1 MQIATLII
9 AIVTVLGIICST
21 IFFPILKIKKVKLS
35 TFYLI
40 ALLGAIILLSI
51 KSVSIDTVWNG
62 FTSNTSINPLKI
74 LVLFLS
80 MTFLSIFLDAFGFFK
95 YIANKF
101 ANKFS
106 KNQYTLF
113 FGLYLIISLLTVFTS
128 NDIIIL
134 TFTPFICYFAKRCN
148 IKALPFLIM
157 EFVAA
162 NTWSMCL
169 IIGNPTNIYLA
180 TSFNVNFFD
189 YFLKMIIP
197 TIFASITSL
206 LILFLV
212 FRKQLKAPITLKV
225 EENETIEKLPVIF
238 GVIVLS
244 LATITLAI
252 SSYIKLEMWYMA
264 LGYAAILLL
273 FLITYSIIKKTN
285 YVFNVIKRLPWNLI
299 PFVLS
304 MFVIVLSLNSQNI
317 LDYISSFLLKF
328 NNTFSFGLS
337 GAIMANLIN
346 NIPMSVL
353 YSVILNGATSKAMY
367 ASIIASN
374 IAAYITPIGAL
385 AGIMFMELTKSL
397 DSKISFL
404 EFLKYGVLIGIPTII
419 ISITVLEY
427 IVL

>member
-1 MQIATLII
+1 MQIASLII
-9 AIVTVLGIICST
+9 AVITVLGIIFST
-21 IFFPILKIKKVKLS
+21 IFFPSIKIKNFKIA
-35 TFYLI
+35 TFWVI
-40 ALLGAIILLSI
+40 ALLGAAILLAI
-51 KSVSIDTVWNG
+51 QSVSFETVWNG
-62 FTSNTSINPLKI
+62 FTAHTSINPIKI

-80 MTFLSIFLDAFGFFK
+80 MTFLSIFLDVFGFFK

-113 FGLYLIISLLTVFTS
+113 FGLYFIISLLTVFTS

-148 IKALPFLIM
+148 IKAHPYLIM

-180 TSFNVNFFD
+180 TSFNVAFFD
-189 YFLKMIIP
+189 YFIKMIIP
-197 TIFASITSL
+197 TIIASLVSL
-206 LILFLV
+206 TLLFLV
-212 FRKQLKAPITLKV
+212 FRKELKGEIV
-225 EENETIEKLPVIF
+225 VNEQDDIKLEKLPVIF
-238 GVIVLS
+238 GVVILS
-244 LATITLAI
+244 MATIMLAI
-252 SSYIKLEMWYMA
+252 SSYIQLEMWYLS
-264 LGYAAILLL
+264 LGFAGILLV
-273 FLITYSIIKKTN
+273 FLVIYSIIKKTN
-285 YVFNVIKRLPWNLI
+285 YVLKVLKKLPWNLI

-304 MFVIVLSLNSQNI
+304 MFVIVLAINNQGL
-317 LDYISSFLLKF
+317 LDYLSNFLLIF
-328 NNTFSFGLS
+328 NNTFSYGLS
-337 GAIMANLIN
+337 GVIAANLIN

-353 YSVILNGATSKAMY
+353 YSAILGGATEKAMY

-404 EFLKYGVLIGIPTII
+404 EFLKYGVLIGIPTIVI
-419 ISITVLEY
+419 AITALEF
-427 IVL
+427 IV